1 MTEEENSFQKLIEVL
16 LKYRYEEQDIR
27 ILFSFFPNLPDLQ
40 LFLYTSPVLELR
52 LATLV
57 YKENNPEELLEGLGF
72 SSTTIF
78 LTLKLIQFWNW
89 PISIDKEEVILF
101 LKKYKIGHT
110 NLFFAL
116 KRALALTSG
125 KLELV
130 YKIDQMERILME
142 IIKHNLYLS
151 EEDLCI
157 TKAELEELGYTNAQ
171 TTLLL
176 KRLLSL
182 VKNNQIVNDKSKL
195 LKLAIKIKYESEKK

>member
-1 MTEEENSFQKLIEVL
+1 
-16 LKYRYEEQDIR
+16 
-27 ILFSFFPNLPDLQ
+27 
-40 LFLYTSPVLELR
+40 
-52 LATLV
+52 
-57 YKENNPEELLEGLGF
+57 
-72 SSTTIF
+72 
-78 LTLKLIQFWNW
+78 
-89 PISIDKEEVILF
+89 
-101 LKKYKIGHT
+101 
-110 NLFFAL
+110 
-116 KRALALTSG
+116 
-125 KLELV
+125 
-130 YKIDQMERILME
+130 ME